1 MYRKRFDASNIFAS
15 QLCEMKYLQTILLFI
30 IFQIDANAQFVV
42 RVIDG
47 DTYKILLDGKL
58 KNVRLKNVDAPE
70 LKQFFGVTS
79 KNAVKALIEGR
90 RVAIQIKATDLYG
103 RLIVAIQVDGMSL
116 DKLLIRKGLA
126 WVYKAYCKDKKLLL
140 CEALA
145 KSKAIGLWKCERNIP
160 P

>member
-1 MYRKRFDASNIFAS
+1 MFVS
-15 QLCEMKYLQTILLFI
+15 QLCEMKYLQTILLII

-42 RVIDG
+42 KVIDG

-58 KNVRLKNVDAPE
+58 KNIRLKNVDAPE
-70 LKQFFGVTS
+70 LKQFFGMTS

-90 RVAIQIKATDLYG
+90 IVAIQIKATDLYG
-103 RLIVAIQVDGMSL
+103 RLIVAIQVNGMSL
-116 DKLLIRKGLA
+116 DSLLIKKGLA
-126 WVYKAYCKDKKLLL
+126 WVYKPYCNEKKLLA